1 MKSGRFHAD
10 FSAMSENAANSGH
23 STEELLLFLDT
34 PGRFPSW
41 IAPLDGLA
49 AKRTVV
55 AEEEAVF
62 PYLSMH
68 PCSAVLTTDDSVLR
82 LGTRMPEFFRELV
95 ETYPGLTVLVV
106 CHQNVDPALKKAVL
120 HADRG
125 KVILVSTQEDPTV
138 PVEYL
143 RWVLGLQE
151 AMGERPAVQI
161 VPRIEQFLQE
171 DRLQPH
177 FQPIVDLSTGS
188 IRAYEALA
196 RSRSHSVLGNPGLLF
211 AYAARKNLH
220 RRLDAM
226 VAQLA
231 IEEARQLS
239 SQAMLFLNIQPRSL
253 TDVDFAE
260 RLHAAVMAGGRQP
273 SQVCVELTEQ
283 EDSRN
288 HQRFLGSVRTL
299 RERGFQLAVDDFG
312 EGNANLELVHEV
324 RPEVVKISGQI
335 CRHVESSGLARS
347 MIQAVTSI
355 ARDSGVRTIA
365 EFIESE
371 SARQLLQDL
380 GVDDGQGWHLGRP
393 MPAQIWAEERPAA

>member
-1 MKSGRFHAD
+1 MKSDRFHAD

-23 STEELLLFLDT
+23 SSEELLLFLDT
-34 PGRFPSW
+34 PGRFPAW

-55 AEEEAVF
+55 GEEEAVF

-95 ETYPGLTVLVV
+95 ETHPGLTVLVV
-106 CHQNVDPALKKAVL
+106 CDRNVDPSLKKAVL

-125 KVILVSTQEDPTV
+125 KVILVSANEDPTV

-143 RWVLGLQE
+143 RWVLGLEE
-151 AMGERPAVQI
+151 AMGERPPVQT

-188 IRAYEALA
+188 VRAYEALA
-196 RSRSHSVLGNPGLLF
+196 RSRRRSILGNPSLLF

-231 IEEARQLS
+231 IEEARQLPG
-239 SQAMLFLNIQPRSL
+239 QAMLFLNIQPRSL

-260 RLHAAVMAGGRQP
+260 KLHASVMAGGRQP
-273 SQVCVELTEQ
+273 NQVCVELTEQ

-324 RPEVVKISGQI
+324 RPEVVKISGEI
-335 CRHVESSGLARS
+335 CRHVESSALARS

-371 SARQLLQDL
+371 SARKLLQDL

-393 MPAQIWAEERPAA
+393 MPAQIWAEGRSAA

>member
-1 MKSGRFHAD
+1 MKSDRFHAD

-41 IAPLDGLA
+41 IALPGRFGRQTNGGRRGRSGL
-49 AKRTVV
+49 
-55 AEEEAVF
+55 
-62 PYLSMH
+62 
-68 PCSAVLTTDDSVLR
+68 SVSLHAPMFGRAHHRR
-82 LGTRMPEFFRELV
+82 LGAAAWHPYAGVLPRV
-95 ETYPGLTVLVV
+95 GGDVPGLTVLVV

-188 IRAYEALA
+188 IRAYEAGTFAKPFGLGQSRLA
-196 RSRSHSVLGNPGLLF
+196 FCVCRTEKS
-211 AYAARKNLH
+211 H

-231 IEEARQLS
+231 IEEALS
-239 SQAMLFLNIQPRSL
+239 AFQPAMLFLNIQPRSL

-260 RLHAAVMAGGRQP
+260 RLHAAVMAGAP
-273 SQVCVELTEQ
+273 AQVCRI
-283 EDSRN
+283 DRA
-288 HQRFLGSVRTL
+288 
-299 RERGFQLAVDDFG
+299 RGQPESPAIPWF
-312 EGNANLELVHEV
+312 
-324 RPEVVKISGQI
+324 RPHPS
-335 CRHVESSGLARS
+335 
-347 MIQAVTSI
+347 
-355 ARDSGVRTIA
+355 
-365 EFIESE
+365 
-371 SARQLLQDL
+371 
-380 GVDDGQGWHLGRP
+380 
-393 MPAQIWAEERPAA
+393 